1 MSDVGLFP
9 PGALV
14 WLVSLAWC
22 GLCVLALIVFLFIAW
37 RRTVHGA
44 QSFARDRFVGYALG
58 AWFSGIVAGLTMSL
72 INWSG
77 SLGEFARWLDRPAA
91 SAFWLGLIIASAPVA
106 TMAWNRRASRAGRG
120 LGSG

>member
-1 MSDVGLFP
+1 MSDIQVLP

-14 WLVSLAWC
+14 WLCALAWC

-37 RRTVHGA
+37 RRTRGGTRG
-44 QSFARDRFVGYALG
+44 FARDRFVGYALG

-77 SLGEFARWLDRPAA
+77 SRGSFARWLDGAAA
-91 SAFWLGLIIASAPVA
+91 SAFWLGLIVVSAPIATMTWNGLRRRQKASA
-106 TMAWNRRASRAGRG
+106 
-120 LGSG
+120 

>member
-1 MSDVGLFP
+1 MSDIGLFP

-14 WLVSLAWC
+14 WFAALAWC
-22 GLCVLALIVFLFIAW
+22 CLCLMALVVFLLIAW
-37 RRTVHGA
+37 RRTRAGTR
-44 QSFARDRFVGYALG
+44 SFARDRFVGYAMG
-58 AWFSGIVAGLTMSL
+58 AWFSGIVAGLTISL

-77 SLGEFARWLDRPAA
+77 SLGKFAQWLDRPAA
-91 SAFWLGLIIASAPVA
+91 SAFWLALIIISAPVA